1 MKKWKPSPETLKKLF
16 LETMGS
22 VKGAEKR
29 KMFGYDCA
37 FVNGNMF
44 TGLHEENWVMRLP
57 ENRRTEFVKTFKTK
71 IFEPF
76 PGRTM
81 KEYVVVPENV
91 KKDQKELKK
100 WLQLS
105 YEYVKSLPPKKR

>member
-1 MKKWKPSPETLKKLF
+1 
-16 LETMGS
+16 
-22 VKGAEKR
+22 
-29 KMFGYDCA
+29 
-37 FVNGNMF
+37 
-44 TGLHEENWVMRLP
+44 
-57 ENRRTEFVKTFKTK
+57 
-71 IFEPF
+71 
-76 PGRTM
+76 M